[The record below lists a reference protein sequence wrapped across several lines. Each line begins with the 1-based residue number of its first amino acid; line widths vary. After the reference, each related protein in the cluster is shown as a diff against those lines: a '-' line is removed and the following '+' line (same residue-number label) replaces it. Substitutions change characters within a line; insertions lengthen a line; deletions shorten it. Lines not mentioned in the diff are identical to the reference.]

1 MIDWA
6 RVAEVQA
13 EIGNDDLDEV
23 IDLFLEEAADT
34 VAGLE
39 AGLDGSGAPDRA
51 AQALHFLKGGALNL
65 GFAELAHACTAGEF
79 AIARGQP
86 PDAAMLAKVF
96 AASRDALLQGLAA
109 RRAA

>member
-6 RVAEVQA
+6 RIAEVQA

-23 IDLFLEEAADT
+23 IGLFLEEAADT
-34 VAGLE
+34 VAGLV
-39 AGLDGSGAPDRA
+39 AGGPPDRA

-79 AIARGQP
+79 AILRGQP
-86 PDAAMLAKVF
+86 PDAAMLGKVF
-96 AASRDALLQGLAA
+96 AASRDALQQGLAA